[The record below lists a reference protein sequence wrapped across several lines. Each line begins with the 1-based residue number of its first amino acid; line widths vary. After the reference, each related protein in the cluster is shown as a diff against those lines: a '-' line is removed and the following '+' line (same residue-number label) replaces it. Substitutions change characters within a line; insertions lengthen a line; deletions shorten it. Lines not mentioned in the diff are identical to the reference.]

1 MVVVAVGTL
10 AVLCMNFREASRMKK
25 TDVFMECSRRY
36 DSLVAVR
43 DNLAVAKLNSKA
55 YFERFWMLQVDQ
67 YNHWRRGYI
76 EDHVYRLWLYDR
88 HAEFMANHSIGGVP
102 YRAGWETAKATTIRD
117 KAFLDHMTYVS
128 DGQIDKR

>member
-1 MVVVAVGTL
+1 
-10 AVLCMNFREASRMKK
+10 
-25 TDVFMECSRRY
+25 
-36 DSLVAVR
+36 
-43 DNLAVAKLNSKA
+43 
-55 YFERFWMLQVDQ
+55 MLQVDQ